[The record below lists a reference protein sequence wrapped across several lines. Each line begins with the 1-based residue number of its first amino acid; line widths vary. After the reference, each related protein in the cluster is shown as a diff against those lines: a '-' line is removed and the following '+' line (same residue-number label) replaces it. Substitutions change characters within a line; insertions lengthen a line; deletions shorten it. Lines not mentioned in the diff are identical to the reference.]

1 MHDRPRHSNRQIL
14 RDWHAAWG
22 EVIEYF
28 YDGRM
33 FSMYEGGTKLRQTYR
48 KWALPAM
55 MERHLS
61 ANITRM
67 VSGVSTRSG
76 YGRKLI
82 DFTSKHL
89 VWDTEPPEYY
99 AVKAGLESG
108 SAAADLA

>member
-1 MHDRPRHSNRQIL
+1 M
-14 RDWHAAWG
+14 RDWHAAWT

-33 FSMYEGGTKLRQTYR
+33 FSMHEGGSKLKDMYG
-48 KWALPAM
+48 KFAFPVL

-67 VSGVSTRSG
+67 VSGVSTRSR

-82 DFTSKHL
+82 RFTSNHL
-89 VWDTEPPEYY
+89 VWNTSPPDSY
-99 AVKAGLESG
+99 AVNAG
-108 SAAADLA
+108 